1 MLTGVIEVMSR
12 KHNIKR
18 MADLLKS
25 GATMLSQ
32 VCPQCRVPLFKL
44 RTGEI
49 ICPSCGTRYYI
60 VSDTREETKAL
71 IDATIERLERTIMNK
86 LNILNDILRGS
97 PNQSEEMMVIDNL
110 IKWLEAL
117 ERIERIKRYTKIS

>member
-1 MLTGVIEVMSR
+1 MS
-12 KHNIKR
+12 KKPDIKR

-32 VCPQCRVPLFKL
+32 VCPQCKVPLFKL

-49 ICPSCGTRYYI
+49 VCPSCGTRYYI
-60 VSDTREETKAL
+60 VSNSREEAEAL
-71 IDATIERLERTIMNK
+71 IHTTIERLERTIMSK
-86 LNILNDILRGS
+86 LDTLNEILREGMPREREIEVVDS
-97 PNQSEEMMVIDNL
+97 L

-117 ERIERIKRYTKIS
+117 ERIERIKRYTRLK